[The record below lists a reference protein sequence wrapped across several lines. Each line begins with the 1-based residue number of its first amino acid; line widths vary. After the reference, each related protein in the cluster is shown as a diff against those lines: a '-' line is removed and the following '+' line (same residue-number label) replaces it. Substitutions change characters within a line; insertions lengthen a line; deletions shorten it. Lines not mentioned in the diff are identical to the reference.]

1 MKIAD
6 NHEFFKEDF
15 KMVERCYVM
24 VKPGFTDSNLIRRA
38 IEVLE
43 GKGVKMVDFAYI
55 TYDEEC
61 ARLHYTEKSG
71 KPYYMELVDYISSG
85 RSFGMIYE
93 GNNALVICRETVE
106 ELRHSLASEFN
117 VKTDVMR
124 NILHCSSKTKVG
136 ETMLELDTQREI
148 ALFNYL
154 KKKEI

>member
-1 MKIAD
+1 
-6 NHEFFKEDF
+6 
-15 KMVERCYVM
+15 
-24 VKPGFTDSNLIRRA
+24 
-38 IEVLE
+38 
-43 GKGVKMVDFAYI
+43 
-55 TYDEEC
+55 
-61 ARLHYTEKSG
+61 
-71 KPYYMELVDYISSG
+71 
-85 RSFGMIYE
+85 MIYE

-106 ELRHSLASEFN
+106 ELRHSLALEFN